1 MTLPRVT
8 LPYRPARIRSPAMDF
23 TPTPEEEMVRKQVR
37 EFAEREK
44 PYEC

>member
-1 MTLPRVT
+1 
-8 LPYRPARIRSPAMDF
+8 MDF
-23 TPTPEEEMVRKQVR
+23 TATPEQEMVRKQVR